1 MFPDKWTHCCKINV
15 FKIMEQLLL
24 AALAVAS
31 LRKRS
36 ASDLLAC
43 YSHHCSLWNLAFIFM
58 QTALCLIC
66 TV

>member
-1 MFPDKWTHCCKINV
+1 
-15 FKIMEQLLL
+15 MEQLLL

-58 QTALCLIC
+58 QTALCLIY